1 MIKFFALDGI
11 PLIFRVISVIWMT
24 IGYLRRIRNIINLA
38 ESLSYTIVILT
49 VWLFI
54 SYSIYL
60 IKEEK
65 FYQKIVMLYFPLLVI
80 FFSTDNIFMF
90 YVMFEVSILPI
101 FLIILGWG
109 NQPERLIASNYL
121 LVYTLFFSFPLIIII
136 LLTINFYNSFNWQ
149 FLEVGPFTW
158 VLLILP
164 FFIKIPIFLL
174 HLWLPKAHVE
184 APVLGRMILASILLK
199 VGGYG
204 ILKIYYLYEFFTNKI
219 RINFTLILI
228 LISGTLCI
236 LQTDLKKFVAYSRVT
251 HITILLVLS
260 IIDYTHFDS
269 SSIFLIISH
278 GVIRNSLFFLVGILS
293 YASTSR
299 LLYKQN
305 NVISINPVL
314 WYWSIFI
321 LFLNTGTPPSLAI
334 VREITLFITSHL
346 AWFWNFIFCLILFFF
361 LLYYPIWIMCN
372 INRNINNFNNNI
384 YIPFR
389 NLFSFTCLPMI
400 TLLVWSN
407 LTIIL

>member
-1 MIKFFALDGI
+1 MGSLYF
-11 PLIFRVISVIWMT
+11 SVMSVMWMT
-24 IGYLRRIRNIINLA
+24 IGYLSSISNMINLA
-38 ESLSYTIVILT
+38 ESLSYTMVMLT

-65 FYQKIVMLYFPLLVI
+65 FYQKMVMLYFPLLVI

-109 NQPERLIASNYL
+109 NQPERLMASNYL
-121 LVYTLFFSFPLIIII
+121 LVYTLFFSFPLMIII
-136 LLTINFYNSFNWQ
+136 LLTMNFYNSFNWQ
-149 FLEVGPFTW
+149 FLEVGSFTW
-158 VLLILP
+158 VLLMLP

-184 APVLGRMILASILLK
+184 APVLGSMILASILLK

-204 ILKIYYLYEFFTNKI
+204 MLKMYYLYEFFTNKI
-219 RINFTLILI
+219 SINFTLILI
-228 LISGTLCI
+228 LMSGTLCM
-236 LQTDLKKFVAYSRVT
+236 LQTDLKKFVAYSSVT
-251 HITILLVLS
+251 HMTMLLVLS
-260 IIDYTHFDS
+260 MMDYTHFDS
-269 SSIFLIISH
+269 SSIFLMISH
-278 GVIRNSLFFLVGILS
+278 GVISNSLFFLVGMLS

-305 NVISINPVL
+305 NVMSMNPVL
-314 WYWSIFI
+314 WYWSMVI
-321 LFLNTGTPPSLAI
+321 LFLNTGTPPSLAM
-334 VREITLFITSHL
+334 VSEITLFMTSHL
-346 AWFWNFIFCLILFFF
+346 AWFWNFMFCLILFFF
-361 LLYYPIWIMCN
+361 LLYYPIWMMCN
-372 INRNINNFNNNI
+372 INSNMNNFNNNM
-384 YIPFR
+384 YMPFS

-407 LTIIL
+407 LTIML

>member
-1 MIKFFALDGI
+1 MGSLYF
-11 PLIFRVISVIWMT
+11 SVMSVMWVT
-24 IGYLRRIRNIINLA
+24 IGYLSSISNMINLA
-38 ESLSYTIVILT
+38 ESLSYTMIMLT

-54 SYSIYL
+54 SYSIYM

-65 FYQKIVMLYFPLLVI
+65 FYQKMVMLYFPLLVT

-109 NQPERLIASNYL
+109 NQPERLMASNYL
-121 LVYTLFFSFPLIIII
+121 LVYTLFFSFPLMIII
-136 LLTINFYNSFNWQ
+136 LLTMNFYNSFNWQ

-158 VLLILP
+158 VLLMLP

-184 APVLGRMILASILLK
+184 APVLGSMILASILLK

-204 ILKIYYLYEFFTNKI
+204 MLKMYYLYEFFTNKI
-219 RINFTLILI
+219 SINFTLILI
-228 LISGTLCI
+228 LMSGTLCM
-236 LQTDLKKFVAYSRVT
+236 LQTDLKKFVAYSSVT
-251 HITILLVLS
+251 HMTMLLVLLMM
-260 IIDYTHFDS
+260 DYTHFDS
-269 SSIFLIISH
+269 SSIFLMISH
-278 GVIRNSLFFLVGILS
+278 GVISNSLFFLVGMLS

-305 NVISINPVL
+305 NIMSMNPVL
-314 WYWSIFI
+314 WYWSMVI
-321 LFLNTGTPPSLAI
+321 LFLNTGTPPSLAM
-334 VREITLFITSHL
+334 VSEITLFMTSHL
-346 AWFWNFIFCLILFFF
+346 AWFWNFMFCLILFFF
-361 LLYYPIWIMCN
+361 LLYYPIWMMCN
-372 INRNINNFNNNI
+372 INSNMNNFNNNM
-384 YIPFR
+384 YMPFS

-407 LTIIL
+407 LTIML